1 MFILIG
7 YVENIKIHVFISLIP
22 VPDNDGANDL
32 EKTQSLKCRLF
43 CRRQTIAVAGNQLE
57 IALFHCIYFATSTH
71 QTAGRLNEIF
81 IFISLSEFTA

>member
-22 VPDNDGANDL
+22 VPDNDWA
-32 EKTQSLKCRLF
+32 KTTKPGLKCRLF

-57 IALFHCIYFATSTH
+57 IALFHCIYLRHLHTK
-71 QTAGRLNEIF
+71 L
-81 IFISLSEFTA
+81 LDD